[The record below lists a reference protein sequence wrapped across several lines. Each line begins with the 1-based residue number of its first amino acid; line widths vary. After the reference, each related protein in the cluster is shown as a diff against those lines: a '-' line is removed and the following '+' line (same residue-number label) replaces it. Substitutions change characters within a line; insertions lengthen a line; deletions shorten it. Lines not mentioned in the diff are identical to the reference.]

1 MSLIDVDLT
10 GKDISISGVNYGK
23 TRIEITNVDINEF
36 IDNVSA
42 EDCINHFSDAKIM
55 DIIGLD
61 RFMEYFGV
69 E

>member
-1 MSLIDVDLT
+1 MSLIDVDLY
-10 GKDISISGVNYGK
+10 GKDISISAVRQEQ
-23 TRIEITNVDINEF
+23 TRIEITNVDKDEF
-36 IDNVSA
+36 LDNVSA
-42 EDCINHFSDAKIM
+42 EDCIEHFSDSKFM

>member
-36 IDNVSA
+36 IDNVTF
-42 EDCINHFSDAKIM
+42 CF
-55 DIIGLD
+55 
-61 RFMEYFGV
+61 
-69 E
+69 